1 MEHIW
6 DSDFITEKVKCAL
19 LDILHEIPSDSD
31 LLDPS
36 AAPSVVASL
45 FKKQST
51 ALLTTFRSKEVA
63 EADPA
68 VTIKVIFLLRS
79 RVPGGEIKRDPEIG
93 KTAIQ
98 PEPAQTADLSISGS
112 HLISSLCK

>member
-6 DSDFITEKVKCAL
+6 DHDFISEKLKCAL
-19 LDILHEIPSDSD
+19 LDILHEIPSE

-68 VTIKVIFLLRS
+68 VTIKVI
-79 RVPGGEIKRDPEIG
+79 
-93 KTAIQ
+93 
-98 PEPAQTADLSISGS
+98 LSV
-112 HLISSLCK
+112 KF

>member
-1 MEHIW
+1 MLTVQETVEDNW
-6 DSDFITEKVKCAL
+6 EQMNEKQKCAL

-68 VTIKVIFLLRS
+68 VTIKVILL
-79 RVPGGEIKRDPEIG
+79 
-93 KTAIQ
+93 
-98 PEPAQTADLSISGS
+98 
-112 HLISSLCK
+112 LCMFQSTSVTMTSFYDNFFVT

>member
-6 DSDFITEKVKCAL
+6 DSDFISEKLKCAL

-68 VTIKVIFLLRS
+68 VTIKVILLLYMFQSTSVTINRFMIIFVS
-79 RVPGGEIKRDPEIG
+79 PKNCDYVYRPGDK
-93 KTAIQ
+93 Q
-98 PEPAQTADLSISGS
+98 
-112 HLISSLCK
+112 

>member
-6 DSDFITEKVKCAL
+6 DNNFITEKLKCAL

-68 VTIKVIFLLRS
+68 VTIKVI
-79 RVPGGEIKRDPEIG
+79 
-93 KTAIQ
+93 
-98 PEPAQTADLSISGS
+98 
-112 HLISSLCK
+112 LIRFGICLALAEYFGYYDMDFCDNF

>member
-1 MEHIW
+1 MVNRLLPVFQRSLVQIVGSETNEW
-6 DSDFITEKVKCAL
+6 NVKQKCAL
-19 LDILHEIPSDSD
+19 LDILHEIPADSD

-45 FKKQST
+45 FKEQST

-68 VTIKVIFLLRS
+68 VTIKVILVLCSRLCTSYTMASLLQGDS
-79 RVPGGEIKRDPEIG
+79 GGLGVELG
-93 KTAIQ
+93 
-98 PEPAQTADLSISGS
+98 
-112 HLISSLCK
+112 